1 MFRARVLAR
10 TLLYVFLVT
19 STFFRWFFR
28 ITYRTT
34 LNVFVYCTRRTEVHV
49 HVHVHYCTCTFDE
62 STKINT
68 EIISTTFM
76 CTCTRTRSC
85 TVHVLYT

>member
-34 LNVFVYCTRRTEVHV
+34 LNVFVYTS
-49 HVHVHYCTCTFDE
+49 YG
-62 STKINT
+62 S
-68 EIISTTFM
+68 
-76 CTCTRTRSC
+76 TRTR
-85 TVHVLYT
+85 TRALLYVYFRRKYEDKYGNNIDNFYVYMYTYT